1 MAGRFGDIN
10 LTKYDDLFKDEAT
23 RQAEQ
28 QEQVLT
34 VPADQIFPYARQP
47 YTIDRP
53 TPDLV
58 RLMDSVER
66 FGIMEPMV
74 VRPRDGGGYEII
86 AGHRRNYCAGVV
98 GLETRPVIVREY
110 TDEEA
115 DILVVDFNINREDLM
130 PSEKAKAY
138 KLWLDAHKRQAGRPT
153 KENGDQVGPDF
164 ARKKSK
170 EILADQV
177 GESASQVQRFVN
189 LTKLIPVLLEQ
200 VDSGKLKLVPAADY
214 ISHLAEKEQ
223 TYLALVMER
232 DEVSPSVGQAKRMKE
247 LSAEGKLEDNI
258 IDLLMREE
266 KPLEHKITL
275 DGKWVQKR
283 FPKHMTPQQIKERIN
298 KALDLLERTE
308 LRRKQEQSR

>member
-1 MAGRFGDIN
+1 
-10 LTKYDDLFKDEAT
+10 
-23 RQAEQ
+23 
-28 QEQVLT
+28 
-34 VPADQIFPYARQP
+34 
-47 YTIDRP
+47 
-53 TPDLV
+53 
-58 RLMDSVER
+58 MDSVER

-74 VRPRDGGGYEII
+74 VRPRNGGGYEII

-115 DILVVDFNINREDLM
+115 DILVVDFNINREDLL

-138 KLWLDAHKRQAGRPT
+138 KLKLDALKRQAGRPP

-177 GESASQVQRFVN
+177 GESASQVQRYVN
-189 LTKLIPVLLEQ
+189 LTKLIPILLEQ
-200 VDSGKLKLVPAADY
+200 VDNGKLKLVPAADY

-298 KALDLLERTE
+298 KALDLLERSE
-308 LRRKQEQSR
+308 RRKQEQSR

>member
-1 MAGRFGDIN
+1 MAGRFGDIS

-58 RLMDSVER
+58 RRMDSVER

-138 KLWLDAHKRQAGRPT
+138 KLWLDAHKQQGARTDLTSLQNEEKLKG
-153 KENGDQVGPDF
+153 KYSVQLLSEQVNENV
-164 ARKKSK
+164 
-170 EILADQV
+170 
-177 GESASQVQRFVN
+177 SAIQRYVR
-189 LTKLIPVLLEQ
+189 LTKLIPVLLER

-223 TYLALVMER
+223 TYLALAMER

-275 DGKWVQKR
+275 DGKWEIGRAHV
-283 FPKHMTPQQIKERIN
+283 
-298 KALDLLERTE
+298 
-308 LRRKQEQSR
+308 

>member
-1 MAGRFGDIN
+1 MVNN
-10 LTKYDDLFKDEAT
+10 LKNTKLTSLDDLFKSEEE
-23 RQAEQ
+23 RQAGH
-28 QEQVLT
+28 QEQMLE

-130 PSEKAKAY
+130 PSEKTKAY
-138 KLWLDAHKRQAGRPT
+138 KLWLDAHKQQVGRPS
-153 KENGDQVGPDF
+153 KNSLQSGENLRGKF
-164 ARKKSK
+164 S
-170 EILADQV
+170 
-177 GESASQVQRFVN
+177 VQ
-189 LTKLIPVLLEQ
+189 LLSEQ
-200 VDSGKLKLVPAADY
+200 VNPTF
-214 ISHLAEKEQ
+214 H
-223 TYLALVMER
+223 
-232 DEVSPSVGQAKRMKE
+232 
-247 LSAEGKLEDNI
+247 
-258 IDLLMREE
+258 
-266 KPLEHKITL
+266 
-275 DGKWVQKR
+275 
-283 FPKHMTPQQIKERIN
+283 
-298 KALDLLERTE
+298 
-308 LRRKQEQSR
+308 

>member
-28 QEQVLT
+28 QEKVLT

-138 KLWLDAHKRQAGRPT
+138 KLKLDAMKRQGART
-153 KENGDQVGPDF
+153 DLTSCQVGTKLRADELLAEKADDS
-164 ARKKSK
+164 ARQ
-170 EILADQV
+170 I
-177 GESASQVQRFVN
+177 QRYVR

-214 ISHLAEKEQ
+214 ISHLTEKEQ

-258 IDLLMREE
+258 IDLVMREE
-266 KPLEHKITL
+266 KPLERKVTL
-275 DGKWVQKR
+275 DGKWVQRR
-283 FPKHMTPQQIKERIN
+283 FPRHMTPQQIMDRIN
-298 KALDLLERTE
+298 KALDLLERSE
-308 LRRKQEQSR
+308 RRKQEQSR

>member
-10 LTKYDDLFKDEAT
+10 LTKYDDLFKDEET

-28 QEQVLT
+28 GEQILT

-138 KLWLDAHKRQAGRPT
+138 KLWLDAHKQQGARTDLTSLQNGEKLRG
-153 KENGDQVGPDF
+153 KFSVQLLSEQVNENVTT
-164 ARKKSK
+164 
-170 EILADQV
+170 I
-177 GESASQVQRFVN
+177 QRYVR
-189 LTKLIPVLLEQ
+189 LTKLIPILLEQ

-214 ISHLAEKEQ
+214 ISHLTEKEQ

-258 IDLLMREE
+258 IDLVMREE
-266 KPLEHKITL
+266 KPLERKVTL
-275 DGKWVQKR
+275 DGKWVQRR
-283 FPKHMTPQQIKERIN
+283 FPRHMTPQQIMDRIN
-298 KALDLLERTE
+298 KALDLLERSE
-308 LRRKQEQSR
+308 RRKQEQSR

>member
-1 MAGRFGDIN
+1 MVNN
-10 LTKYDDLFKDEAT
+10 LKNTKLTSLDDLFKSEEE
-23 RQAEQ
+23 RQADQ
-28 QEQVLT
+28 QEQVLE

-66 FGIMEPMV
+66 FGVMEPMV

-138 KLWLDAHKRQAGRPT
+138 KLWLDAHKQQGARTDLTSLQNGEKLRG
-153 KENGDQVGPDF
+153 KFSVQLLSEQVNENVTT
-164 ARKKSK
+164 
-170 EILADQV
+170 I
-177 GESASQVQRFVN
+177 QRYVR

-223 TYLALVMER
+223 TYLALAMER

-283 FPKHMTPQQIKERIN
+283 FPKNMTPQQIKERIN

>member
-10 LTKYDDLFKDEAT
+10 LTKYDDLFKDEET

-28 QEQVLT
+28 GEQILT

-138 KLWLDAHKRQAGRPT
+138 KLWLDAHKQ
-153 KENGDQVGPDF
+153 
-164 ARKKSK
+164 
-170 EILADQV
+170 
-177 GESASQVQRFVN
+177 
-189 LTKLIPVLLEQ
+189 
-200 VDSGKLKLVPAADY
+200 
-214 ISHLAEKEQ
+214 
-223 TYLALVMER
+223 
-232 DEVSPSVGQAKRMKE
+232 
-247 LSAEGKLEDNI
+247 
-258 IDLLMREE
+258 
-266 KPLEHKITL
+266 
-275 DGKWVQKR
+275 
-283 FPKHMTPQQIKERIN
+283 
-298 KALDLLERTE
+298 
-308 LRRKQEQSR
+308 

>member
-1 MAGRFGDIN
+1 MAGRFGDIS
-10 LTKYDDLFKDEAT
+10 LTKYDDLFKDEET
-23 RQAEQ
+23 RQAEK
-28 QEQVLT
+28 QEQVLE

-138 KLWLDAHKRQAGRPT
+138 KLKLDAMKRQGART
-153 KENGDQVGPDF
+153 DLTSCQVGTKLRADELLAEKADDS
-164 ARKKSK
+164 ARQ
-170 EILADQV
+170 I
-177 GESASQVQRFVN
+177 QRYVR

-298 KALDLLERTE
+298 KALDLLERSE
-308 LRRKQEQSR
+308 RRKQEQSR

>member
-1 MAGRFGDIN
+1 MVNN
-10 LTKYDDLFKDEAT
+10 LKNTKLTSLDDLFKSEEE
-23 RQAEQ
+23 RQAGQ
-28 QEQVLT
+28 QEQVLE

-138 KLWLDAHKRQAGRPT
+138 KLKLDAMKRQGART
-153 KENGDQVGPDF
+153 DLTSDQVGPKF
-164 ARKKSK
+164 VGQRSNELLAEQVSESK
-170 EILADQV
+170 T
-177 GESASQVQRFVN
+177 QVQRYVR

-214 ISHLAEKEQ
+214 ISHLTEKEQ

-232 DEVSPSVGQAKRMKE
+232 DEVSPSVGQAFLKSYISVCMEGAVIVLACIIFSAFASSGTPAFDPSASVVSQVWSYLGEVIFNMLVLVGLVKTADWIAKE
-247 LSAEGKLEDNI
+247 MFGL
-258 IDLLMREE
+258 
-266 KPLEHKITL
+266 
-275 DGKWVQKR
+275 
-283 FPKHMTPQQIKERIN
+283 
-298 KALDLLERTE
+298 
-308 LRRKQEQSR
+308 

>member
-28 QEQVLT
+28 QEKVLT

-138 KLWLDAHKRQAGRPT
+138 KLRLDAMKRQGQRTDLTSA
-153 KENGDQVGPDF
+153 QVGQKLNG
-164 ARKKSK
+164 RISV
-170 EILADQV
+170 ELLAEQV
-177 GESASQVQRFVN
+177 NESRVQIQRYIRLN
-189 LTKLIPVLLEQ
+189 YLIPTLLEQ
-200 VDSGKLKLVPAADY
+200 IDTGKLKFVPAADY

-308 LRRKQEQSR
+308 MRRKQEQSR

>member
-10 LTKYDDLFKDEAT
+10 LTKYDDLFKDEET

-28 QEQVLT
+28 GEQILT

-115 DILVVDFNINREDLM
+115 DILVVDFNINRENLM

-138 KLWLDAHKRQAGRPT
+138 KLKLDAMKRQGQRTDLTSA
-153 KENGDQVGPDF
+153 QVGQKLNG
-164 ARKKSK
+164 RISV
-170 EILADQV
+170 ELLAEQV
-177 GESASQVQRFVN
+177 NESRVQIQRYIRLN
-189 LTKLIPVLLEQ
+189 YLIPTLLEQ
-200 VDSGKLKLVPAADY
+200 VDMGKLKFVPAADY
-214 ISHLAEKEQ
+214 ISHLADKEQ

-298 KALDLLERTE
+298 KALDLLERSE
-308 LRRKQEQSR
+308 RRKQEQSR

>member
-1 MAGRFGDIN
+1 MAGRFGDIS
-10 LTKYDDLFKDEAT
+10 LTKYDDLFKDDAT
-23 RQAEQ
+23 RQADQ

-86 AGHRRNYCAGVV
+86 AGHRRDYCARTV

-138 KLWLDAHKRQAGRPT
+138 KLWLEAHKRQAGRPS
-153 KENGDQVGPDF
+153 KNALQNGEHFRGKYSVQLLSEQANENVTT
-164 ARKKSK
+164 
-170 EILADQV
+170 I
-177 GESASQVQRFVN
+177 QRYVR
-189 LTKLIPVLLEQ
+189 LTKLIPALLEQ
-200 VDSGKLKLVPAADY
+200 VDGRKLKLVPAADF

-232 DEVSPSVGQAKRMKE
+232 DEVSPSVGQAKRLKE
-247 LSAEGKLEDNI
+247 LSAQGKLENNV
-258 IDLLMREE
+258 IDLIMCEE
-266 KPLEHKITL
+266 KPLERKVTIHNDRLKKYFPSSYTPKQMEDVIFKLL
-275 DGKWVQKR
+275 DNWYRKR
-283 FPKHMTPQQIKERIN
+283 Q
-298 KALDLLERTE
+298 
-308 LRRKQEQSR
+308 QEQNR

>member
-23 RQAEQ
+23 RQTEQ
-28 QEQVLT
+28 GEQILT

-74 VRPRDGGGYEII
+74 VRRRDGGGYEII

-110 TDEEA
+110 TNEEA
-115 DILVVDFNINREDLM
+115 DILVVDFNINREDLL

-138 KLWLDAHKRQAGRPT
+138 KLKLDAMKRQGIRVDLT
-153 KENGDQVGPDF
+153 SDQVGP
-164 ARKKSK
+164 KSQSQRSN
-170 EILADQV
+170 ELLAEQV
-177 GESASQVQRFVN
+177 SESKTQIQRYIRLN
-189 LTKLIPVLLEQ
+189 KLIAPLLEQ
-200 VDSGKLKLVPAADY
+200 VDSGKLKFVPAADY

-232 DEVSPSVGQAKRMKE
+232 DEVSPSVGQAKKLKE
-247 LSAEGKLEDNI
+247 MSIEGKLDDNVT
-258 IDLLMREE
+258 DLIMREE
-266 KPLEHKITL
+266 KQLERKVTL
-275 DGKWVQKR
+275 DGNWVKRR
-283 FPKHMTPQQIKERIN
+283 FPQSMTPQQIVERIN

-308 LRRKQEQSR
+308 RRKQEQSR

>member
-10 LTKYDDLFKDEAT
+10 LTKYDDLFKDEET
-23 RQAEQ
+23 RQAEK
-28 QEQVLT
+28 QEQVLE

-138 KLWLDAHKRQAGRPT
+138 KLKLDAMKRQGART
-153 KENGDQVGPDF
+153 DLTSCQVGTKLRADELLAEKADDS
-164 ARKKSK
+164 ARQ
-170 EILADQV
+170 I
-177 GESASQVQRFVN
+177 QRYVR

-214 ISHLAEKEQ
+214 ISHLTEKEQ

-283 FPKHMTPQQIKERIN
+283 FPKNMTPQQIKERIN
-298 KALDLLERTE
+298 KALDLLERSE
-308 LRRKQEQSR
+308 RRKQEQSR

>member
-1 MAGRFGDIN
+1 MAGRFGDIS
-10 LTKYDDLFKDEAT
+10 LTKYDDLFKDEET
-23 RQAEQ
+23 RQAEK
-28 QEQVLT
+28 QEQVLE
-34 VPADQIFPYARQP
+34 VPADQIFSYARQP

-138 KLWLDAHKRQAGRPT
+138 KLWLDAHKQQGARTDLTSLQNGEKLRG
-153 KENGDQVGPDF
+153 KFSVQLLSEQVNENVTT
-164 ARKKSK
+164 
-170 EILADQV
+170 I
-177 GESASQVQRFVN
+177 QRYVR

-283 FPKHMTPQQIKERIN
+283 FPKHMTPQQIKDRIN
-298 KALDLLERTE
+298 KALDLLERSE
-308 LRRKQEQSR
+308 RRKQEQSR

>member
-23 RQAEQ
+23 RQTEQ
-28 QEQVLT
+28 GEQILT

-110 TDEEA
+110 TNEEA
-115 DILVVDFNINREDLM
+115 DILVVDFNINREDLL

-138 KLWLDAHKRQAGRPT
+138 KLKLDAMKRQGART
-153 KENGDQVGPDF
+153 DLTSCQVGTKLRADELLAEKADDS
-164 ARKKSK
+164 ARQ
-170 EILADQV
+170 I
-177 GESASQVQRFVN
+177 QRYVR

-232 DEVSPSVGQAKRMKE
+232 DEVSPSVGQAKKLKE
-247 LSAEGKLEDNI
+247 MSIEGKLDDNVT
-258 IDLLMREE
+258 DLIMREE
-266 KPLEHKITL
+266 KQLERKVTL
-275 DGKWVQKR
+275 DGNWVKRR
-283 FPKHMTPQQIKERIN
+283 FPQSMTPQQIVERIN

-308 LRRKQEQSR
+308 RRKQEQSR

>member
-10 LTKYDDLFKDEAT
+10 LTKYDDLFKDEET

-28 QEQVLT
+28 GEQILT

-138 KLWLDAHKRQAGRPT
+138 KLKLDAMKRQGART
-153 KENGDQVGPDF
+153 DLTSDQVGPKF
-164 ARKKSK
+164 VGQRSNELLAEQVSESK
-170 EILADQV
+170 T
-177 GESASQVQRFVN
+177 QVQRYVR
-189 LTKLIPVLLEQ
+189 LTKLIPALLEQ

-298 KALDLLERTE
+298 KALDLLERSE
-308 LRRKQEQSR
+308 RRKQEQSR

>member
-1 MAGRFGDIN
+1 MAGRFGDIS
-10 LTKYDDLFKDEAT
+10 LTKYDDLFKDEDM
-23 RQAEQ
+23 RQAEK
-28 QEQVLT
+28 QEQVLE

-138 KLWLDAHKRQAGRPT
+138 KLWLDAHKQQGARTDLTSLQNGE
-153 KENGDQVGPDF
+153 KLKGKYSVQLLSEQVNENV
-164 ARKKSK
+164 ST
-170 EILADQV
+170 I
-177 GESASQVQRFVN
+177 QRYVR

-214 ISHLAEKEQ
+214 ISHLTEKEQ

-298 KALDLLERTE
+298 KALDLLERSE
-308 LRRKQEQSR
+308 RRKQEQSH